1 MPRRSVM
8 IFAAAVVAIAAALAV
23 VTVIVVSRRDVAQQP
38 VISTG
43 TAQVGGPF
51 QLVDQDGR
59 PVDQTM
65 LEGKWS
71 LVFFGFTYC
80 PDFCPTTLSMLDQ
93 VQDRL
98 ADRGKDVQI
107 IFITVDPERDTPAA
121 LKDYLQTDGFPEG
134 VIGLTGAPEQV
145 AAAAKAYKFYY
156 KKSGEGADY
165 LIDHLSIMYLMDPNG
180 NLARP
185 LTHGM
190 TPDEIAAQI
199 RDAIEELR
207 ATLKALSKLAQNPP
221 EPRTV
226 FVREVHTPGWMVAGT
241 VLALAAA
248 GAALVL
254 SLWPVTF

>member
-65 LEGKWS
+65 LDGKWS

-134 VIGLTGAPEQV
+134 VIGLTGTPEQM
-145 AAAAKAYKFYY
+145 AAAAKAYRAHFEKRETQGGGYTM
-156 KKSGEGADY
+156 
-165 LIDHLSIMYLMDPNG
+165 DHTLTVYLMGPDG
-180 NLARP
+180 KFVSAVARDLGP
-185 LTHGM
+185 ERSA
-190 TPDEIAAQI
+190 DVIASAME
-199 RDAIEELR
+199 RG
-207 ATLKALSKLAQNPP
+207 
-221 EPRTV
+221 
-226 FVREVHTPGWMVAGT
+226 VR
-241 VLALAAA
+241 
-248 GAALVL
+248 
-254 SLWPVTF
+254 